1 MKSAFLLILFA
12 ALLAGGSSA
21 RAQTPAGVS
30 AGLPPAGGSAAALPP
45 EKASPVRVPR
55 FETPPVIDGRLD
67 EEVWNSAAR
76 LRDFYQ
82 IEPGDNIPPS
92 RATEVLL
99 GYDAQTLYL
108 AFRAHDEPNKVRATV
123 ARRDAVGDDDHVGI
137 YLDTYND
144 ARKAYALYFNPYG
157 VQADAV
163 FTEGVGEDYS
173 VDVVMQSK
181 GVVGAGGYVVEV
193 AVPFNSLRYEAGEGT
208 LCGVHV
214 FRSIKRFDDERD
226 SWMPI
231 SRDKS
236 GTLSQAGRLTG
247 FENLWGGP
255 TLEVIPTVT
264 LSQTGRRVRA
274 LTPAAVA
281 ADPTL
286 RDPGRFVNPAA
297 EVDPGLTA
305 RLHVTPTVV
314 LDLAVNPDFAQVEA
328 DELVVTA
335 NQRFP
340 IFFQERRP
348 FFVEGIDIFRTPL
361 RPLHTRAIVDPD
373 FAVKLTGKRGRNTFG
388 LLAASDNAPG
398 NFSEE
403 ERTDPAIRPSIERFL
418 DKNAYIGVL
427 RLKRDVGRE
436 SSLGLIATT
445 YNFIEKHNHLGG
457 FDGRLRLDEQS
468 VFTFQVLGTTSRRF
482 FRDADR
488 GRPTYRTGNGF
499 AYNFNYQKSGRNLF
513 VELFGT
519 GRTRDYRAEAG
530 FTQRTD
536 TNNEGLYV
544 RYRTTPKPKA
554 RLISWSVENYAY
566 ANFDWRGRSQNWVE
580 DFNVGFNFAR
590 QTSFNVAFVKNYERL
605 FEEEFGRRRTPT
617 RPGAFFGPDPERST
631 SKESFIAYGRTTPSK
646 KYSAYFEFLYTSDEF
661 DFDFGAGPRFPRVS
675 PAALLDPDAPLDPGP
690 GSELRVKL
698 EMKYQP
704 TDELNLTFE
713 YTKDRLVRD
722 DTKRLAFADNLYA
735 LRATY
740 QFTRF
745 MFARARADYT
755 TLFSNV
761 RGQFLLGWTPS
772 PGTSFYAG
780 YNDDLS
786 VNGFSPFTGQL
797 EPGLRRNGR
806 TFFVKMSYLF
816 RRGL

>member
-1 MKSAFLLILFA
+1 GAN
-12 ALLAGGSSA
+12 
-21 RAQTPAGVS
+21 AQT
-30 AGLPPAGGSAAALPP
+30 PPAGGGSATGAPPP
-45 EKASPVRVPR
+45 EKTNPVRIPR
-55 FETPPVIDGRLD
+55 FEAAPVIDGRLD
-67 EEVWNSAAR
+67 EEVWNGAAR
-76 LRDFYQ
+76 LKDFYQ
-82 IEPGDNIPPS
+82 IEPGDNSTPS

-99 GYDAQTLYL
+99 GYDARTLYL
-108 AFRAHDEPNKVRATV
+108 AFRAHDDPSKVRATI
-123 ARRDAVGDDDHVGI
+123 ARRDAVSGDDHVGI

-144 ARKAYALYFNPYG
+144 KRKAYSLYFNPYG
-157 VQADAV
+157 IQADAV

-181 GVVGAGGYVVEV
+181 GVVGDGGYVVEV
-193 AVPFNSLRYEAGEGT
+193 AIPFKSLRYEAGKDK
-208 LCGVHV
+208 LWGVHV
-214 FRSIKRFDDERD
+214 FRFIKRFDDERD

-236 GTLSQAGRLTG
+236 GTLSQAGHLTG
-247 FENLWGGP
+247 LEDLWAGR
-255 TLEVIPTVT
+255 TLEVIPTLT
-264 LSQTGRRVRA
+264 FSQTGRRVRA
-274 LTPAAVA
+274 LTPAAVG

-286 RDPGRFVNPAA
+286 QDPGRFINPAVEA
-297 EVDPGLTA
+297 DPGVTA

-314 LDLAVNPDFAQVEA
+314 LDLTVNPDFAQVEA
-328 DELVVTA
+328 DQLVVTA

-348 FFVEGIDIFRTPL
+348 FFIEGIDIFRTPL

-388 LLAASDNAPG
+388 FLAASDKAPG
-398 NFSEE
+398 NFSED
-403 ERTDPAIRPSIERFL
+403 ERTDPSVRPSIERFL
-418 DKNAYIGVL
+418 DKNAYVGVL
-427 RLKRDVGRE
+427 RLKRDVGKE

-482 FRDADR
+482 FRDADL
-488 GRPTYRTGNGF
+488 GRSLYRTGNGF
-499 AYNFNYQKSGRNLF
+499 AYDFNYQKSGRNLY

-519 GRTRDYRAEAG
+519 GRTRDYRADVG
-530 FTQRTD
+530 FTPRTD
-536 TNNEGLYV
+536 TNNEGVYV

-554 RLISWSVENYAY
+554 KLISWSVENYAY

-590 QTSFNVAFVKNYERL
+590 QTSFHVAYVKNYERL
-605 FEEEFGRRRTPT
+605 FEEEFGPRRTAT
-617 RPGAFFGPDPERST
+617 RQGAFFGPDPERT
-631 SKESFIAYGRTTPSK
+631 TNKESYFAYGETTPSK
-646 KYSAYFEFLYTSDEF
+646 KYSASFDFVYTTDEF

-690 GSELRVKL
+690 GNELRLKL
-698 EMKYQP
+698 ELKYQP
-704 TDELNLTFE
+704 TDELNVTFE
-713 YTKDRLVRD
+713 YTKDRLVRS
-722 DTKRLAFADNLYA
+722 DTKRLAFADNLYD

-745 MFARARADYT
+745 MFARARVDYT

-761 RGQFLLGWTPS
+761 RGQFLFGWTPN
-772 PGTSFYAG
+772 PGTA
-780 YNDDLS
+780 
-786 VNGFSPFTGQL
+786 
-797 EPGLRRNGR
+797 
-806 TFFVKMSYLF
+806 
-816 RRGL
+816 